1 MDVTVNRIKKVNAT
15 LMLSLK
21 TFYCRADS
29 GIIYAFGLI
38 FVDPVNSGE
47 DIFKADKARMR

>member
-47 DIFKADKARMR
+47 DIFKADKIQRR